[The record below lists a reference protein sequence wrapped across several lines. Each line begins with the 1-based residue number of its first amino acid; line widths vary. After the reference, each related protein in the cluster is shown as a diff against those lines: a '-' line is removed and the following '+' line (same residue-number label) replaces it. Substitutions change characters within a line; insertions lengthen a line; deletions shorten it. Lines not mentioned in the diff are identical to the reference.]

1 MADPALNVTHLRSPI
16 EPERVVVLVP
26 GLGTDVAGTW
36 AYPAERLDEGSHVI
50 GLDLPG
56 HGRSPAWEAAEPPPT
71 IAQLARAVDS
81 TVQAELERTGL
92 ATLPVHFA
100 GISLAGGVALQ
111 LGLEHAETFTSV
123 AVVCSAAKIGQS
135 AAWEER
141 AALVRSQ
148 GTEALVDGSVA
159 RWFAPDFPATHHD
172 VVEQLKQ
179 ALRGT
184 DDASYALLCETLIS
198 FDLSDRLGEITL
210 PVLVIAGEEDTVT
223 TADDAAAI
231 GTGVDR
237 SAVHILAD
245 AAHQAPT
252 EKPAQVAGLLNDFF
266 V

>member
-1 MADPALNVTHLRSPI
+1 MADPALTVTHLRSPI

-36 AYPAERLDEGSHVI
+36 AYPAERLDAGSHVM

-56 HGRSPAWEAAEPPPT
+56 HGRSPAWGAEPSPT
-71 IAQLARAVDS
+71 ITQLARAVDAA
-81 TVQAELERTGL
+81 VRAELERTGL

-100 GISLAGGVALQ
+100 GISLAGGLALQ
-111 LGLEHAETFTSV
+111 LGLEHAEIFSSV

-135 AAWEER
+135 TMWRER

-148 GTEALVDGSVA
+148 GTETLVDGSVA
-159 RWFAPDFPATHHD
+159 RWFAADFPATHPG

-179 ALRGT
+179 ALRGA
-184 DDASYALLCETLIS
+184 DDASYALLCETLVS